1 MITSHHIRHPSVKNG
16 MRFEYVVISA
26 KKKKKNK
33 KDFWVQGVT
42 QQNNLRQTLV
52 YSF

>member
-1 MITSHHIRHPSVKNG
+1 MIIPHHIHHLSVKNG
-16 MRFEYVVISA
+16 MRFEYIVISA
-26 KKKKKNK
+26 KKK

>member
-16 MRFEYVVISA
+16 MRFEYIVISA
-26 KKKKKNK
+26 KKKTK